1 MFPSGIKEGCFVL
14 HQLSTLITQ
23 EPDGNVPELD
33 PRYEGDQLTDF
44 EFSVEDVREQLLK
57 LKPEKSPG
65 TDSIH
70 PHVLRACAD
79 ELALPLYIIYRKSLD
94 KGELPRDWKRARV
107 VPIYKKGANKSPGNY
122 RPVSLRVV
130 EWVALIRFLFGM
142 CYY

>member
-1 MFPSGIKEGCFVL
+1 MKEFKEKPKQLFNYVRAKQKVKSGISRLEDEEGNLTETKEEAANVL
-14 HQLSTLITQ
+14 NRVFESVFTQ

-70 PHVLRACAD
+70 PPRA
-79 ELALPLYIIYRKSLD
+79 
-94 KGELPRDWKRARV
+94 KGMRR
-107 VPIYKKGANKSPGNY
+107 
-122 RPVSLRVV
+122 
-130 EWVALIRFLFGM
+130 
-142 CYY
+142 